1 MQRRVLLL
9 SILLVSAACSGSD
22 TAVTA
27 GPPSSATTSTATTT
41 GDPASSVVPEPA
53 RVAGIWLAEFGG
65 VVLQFRIDQGP
76 DQDLTCVFDSPLEG
90 AIDLPTVITA
100 DRTNVTIEIP
110 VAAAVFEATVE
121 TDSLS
126 GVWKQGG
133 AEVPMVFTRQAEPF
147 TPIRTQEPQ
156 PPFPYESV
164 DVRIDNGPFTL
175 SGTLVIPEGAG
186 PFPVAVL
193 ISGSGQQDRDESIMG
208 HKPFLVLADW
218 LARQGIATLRYDD
231 RGVGES
237 GGNPIGATTA
247 DFAEDAL
254 AAVVFLA
261 DDERFS
267 AIGLIGHSE
276 GGLIAPMVAA
286 QADVAFTVLLAGPGV
301 PGAEVLATQTED
313 LMRAEGASRSAVDW
327 RVGWG
332 TEVIAL
338 AASDMDSADVA
349 TQIRG
354 VMETAAADVPPGLE
368 HSVSEAAIEETVTAF
383 TDPWM
388 RYFLAYKP
396 QPALEALATP
406 VLAMIGDLDLQV
418 SAELNIPALEAA
430 LAGNSDATVIELDGL
445 NHLFQ
450 PATTGAVSE
459 YGQIDETFAPAA
471 MQLVSDWILERF

>member
-9 SILLVSAACSGSD
+9 SILMVLAACAGSG
-22 TAVTA
+22 TANTTD
-27 GPPSSATTSTATTT
+27 PPSSTTT
-41 GDPASSVVPEPA
+41 TMDPASSLVPEPA
-53 RVAGIWLAEFGG
+53 GVAGIWLAELRG
-65 VVLQFRIDQGP
+65 VVLQFRIDLGP
-76 DQDLTCVFDSPLEG
+76 DQDLTGVFDSPLEG
-90 AIDLPTVITA
+90 VTDLPTTIIA
-100 DRTNVTIEIP
+100 DGANVTIEIP
-110 VAAAVFEATVE
+110 VAAVVFEATVE

-126 GVWKQGG
+126 GIWKQAG
-133 AEVPMVFTRQAEPF
+133 AEVPVSFTRQVEPF
-147 TPIRTQEPQ
+147 TLVRTQEPQ

-164 DVRIDNGPFTL
+164 EVRFDNGPITL
-175 SGTLVIPEGAG
+175 GGTLVIPEGAG

-218 LARQGIATLRYDD
+218 LARRGVATLRYDD
-231 RGVGES
+231 RGVGDS
-237 GGNPIGATTA
+237 GGNPIGATSA

-286 QADVAFTVLLAGPGV
+286 EADVAFTVLLAGPGV
-301 PGAEVLATQTED
+301 PGSEVLAQQTED
-313 LMRAEGASRSAVDW
+313 LMSAEGASRSAVDW

-338 AASDMDSADVA
+338 AASDLDSAEVA
-349 TQIRG
+349 AEIRG
-354 VMETAAADVPPGLE
+354 VLEAAADDVPPGLE
-368 HSVSEAAIEETVTAF
+368 QMVNDAAIEETVAAF

-388 RYFLAYKP
+388 RYFLAYNP
-396 QPALEALATP
+396 QSALEALTIP
-406 VLAMIGDLDLQV
+406 VLALIGDLDLQV

-450 PATTGAVSE
+450 TATTGAVSE
-459 YGQIDETFAPAA
+459 YGQIEETFAPEA
-471 MQLVSDWILERF
+471 MELVSDWILERF

>member
-1 MQRRVLLL
+1 M
-9 SILLVSAACSGSD
+9 
-22 TAVTA
+22 
-27 GPPSSATTSTATTT
+27 
-41 GDPASSVVPEPA
+41 
-53 RVAGIWLAEFGG
+53 
-65 VVLQFRIDQGP
+65 LQFRIDQGP
-76 DQDLTCVFDSPLEG
+76 DQDLTGVFDSPLEG
-90 AIDLPTVITA
+90 ATDLPTTITA
-100 DRTNVTIEIP
+100 DGANVTIEIP

-121 TDSLS
+121 PDSLS
-126 GVWKQGG
+126 GIWKQGG
-133 AEVPMVFTRQAEPF
+133 AEVPMFFTRQAEPF
-147 TPIRTQEPQ
+147 TLVRTQEPQ

-164 DVRIDNGPFTL
+164 DVRFGSGTIPLG
-175 SGTLVIPEGAG
+175 GTLVIPEGAG

-218 LARQGIATLRYDD
+218 LARRGVATLRYDD

-254 AAVVFLA
+254 AAVGFLA

-286 QADVAFTVLLAGPGV
+286 QADVAFVVLLAGPGV
-301 PGAEVLATQTED
+301 PGAEVLAKQTED

-349 TQIRG
+349 GQIRG
-354 VMETAAADVPPGLE
+354 VLEAAAVDVPPGLE
-368 HSVSEAAIEETVTAF
+368 QLVSDAAIEETVAAF

-388 RYFLAYKP
+388 RYFLAYNP
-396 QPALEALATP
+396 RPALEVLAIP
-406 VLAMIGDLDLQV
+406 VLALIGDLDLQV
-418 SAELNIPALEAA
+418 SA
-430 LAGNSDATVIELDGL
+430 
-445 NHLFQ
+445 
-450 PATTGAVSE
+450 
-459 YGQIDETFAPAA
+459 
-471 MQLVSDWILERF
+471 